1 MFFSFF
7 LLPCTLRCPSIVSHS
22 FCGSSIVIS
31 LLFFSPQHAFA
42 RSAELAP
49 EDNPSK
55 WMYLGQLQAG
65 AAAVQS
71 FQRGV
76 DLLQRHKAQLSKSKA
91 HRREAEAIDLQ
102 VSTAL
107 CSMAELYTT
116 DLWYAKFV
124 FLLQNHISETRGL
137 SLL

>member
-1 MFFSFF
+1 
-7 LLPCTLRCPSIVSHS
+7 
-22 FCGSSIVIS
+22 
-31 LLFFSPQHAFA
+31 
-42 RSAELAP
+42 
-49 EDNPSK
+49 
-55 WMYLGQLQAG
+55 MYLGQLQAG

-76 DLLQRHKAQLSKSKA
+76 DLLQRHKAQLTKSKA

-116 DLWYAKFV
+116 DLWSVRCIPVYPSVIFCSELA
-124 FLLQNHISETRGL
+124 LLV
-137 SLL
+137 LLLDCHV

>member
-1 MFFSFF
+1 MSIACPLCNGRSALFTVLSRFS
-7 LLPCTLRCPSIVSHS
+7 R
-22 FCGSSIVIS
+22 
-31 LLFFSPQHAFA
+31 QHAFA

-76 DLLQRHKAQLSKSKA
+76 DLLQRHKAQLTKSKA

-116 DLWYAKFV
+116 DLWCVQCILV
-124 FLLQNHISETRGL
+124 FPI
-137 SLL
+137 

>member
-1 MFFSFF
+1 
-7 LLPCTLRCPSIVSHS
+7 
-22 FCGSSIVIS
+22 
-31 LLFFSPQHAFA
+31 
-42 RSAELAP
+42 
-49 EDNPSK
+49 
-55 WMYLGQLQAG
+55 MYLGQLQAG

-76 DLLQRHKAQLSKSKA
+76 DLLQRHKAQLTKSKA

-116 DLWYAKFV
+116 DLWYA
-124 FLLQNHISETRGL
+124 TRV
-137 SLL
+137 SFFQTYHSMWFMAV